1 MLLSIRLYDS
11 ITKLTASFEAKNTKT
26 KIDIVR
32 HNFTRIIVDKKK
44 TGFHTQINTLQNT
57 NKLNIQM

>member
-44 TGFHTQINTLQNT
+44 PVSIHRSIHCKILIN
-57 NKLNIQM
+57 